1 MINTSLLNWK
11 PSEIF
16 ETPLLSRLFDWDLHS
31 TPHMPESDMYES
43 DTAYIFKVATPGV
56 NVEDV
61 RTTIEN
67 NVLTVRGETKSEN
80 IENSTKVYRREMRYG
95 SFSRSFHLPENIV
108 AELAKATIKNGVT
121 TVEVPKRQVES
132 QSLPAFE
139 VPVTT

>member
-1 MINTSLLNWK
+1 MNNTSLLTWK

-43 DTAYIFKVATPGV
+43 ESAYIFKIATPGV
-56 NVEDV
+56 NIEDV

-80 IENSTKVYRREMRYG
+80 IENSAKIYRREMRYG

-108 AELAKATIKNGVT
+108 AEQSKAKISNGVM
-121 TVEVPKRQVES
+121 TVEVPKRQVEA
-132 QSLPAFE
+132 QSLPVFE